1 MFWSNACVEAP
12 SWRRRMEHV
21 PLPYRSPTFVGISQ
35 PGTEIAQQ
43 GTKIQAPQAASHNPP
58 PPACSPVEYNPSA
71 RSYSTE
77 YESFSFS
84 LIDWQSPL
92 VPPPFPC
99 DSDAFRFNKD
109 NHHHHHPAPRHIIS
123 SSPTCLSFIFTFISL
138 VLSSYHATPHSS
150 Y

>member
-1 MFWSNACVEAP
+1 MRRSAQLTKADGACASALSLPHLCRYQPARNGNSSARNQDP
-12 SWRRRMEHV
+12 S
-21 PLPYRSPTFVGISQ
+21 SPSC
-35 PGTEIAQQ
+35 
-43 GTKIQAPQAASHNPP
+43 KPQPP
-58 PPACSPVEYNPSA
+58 PPQPACSPVEYNPSA